1 MEPDLRNILFCW
13 WIQHLNRFL
22 KVCGTVRAGMYLEEE
37 GHRGHVHGVLHIPM
51 MPSFNCFLSP
61 LTDSP
66 ITLFLHHN
74 GLSKLMGLKSMA
86 WILWKHQLNS
96 SPLSCLWQVF
106 GHNDKKNNYYTGF
119 LPSLF
124 MHVFY
129 YFIRPKTSYFFPWVS
144 NKHSSWLNSSIHLD
158 SIPPPSFCALCKDYP
173 YIIQML
179 FSLLAYLI
187 ITLILRISCLNVV

>member
-22 KVCGTVRAGMYLEEE
+22 KVCGNVRAGMYLEEE

-51 MPSFNCFLSP
+51 MPSFNWFLSP

-86 WILWKHQLNS
+86 
-96 SPLSCLWQVF
+96 
-106 GHNDKKNNYYTGF
+106 
-119 LPSLF
+119 
-124 MHVFY
+124 
-129 YFIRPKTSYFFPWVS
+129 
-144 NKHSSWLNSSIHLD
+144 
-158 SIPPPSFCALCKDYP
+158 
-173 YIIQML
+173 
-179 FSLLAYLI
+179 
-187 ITLILRISCLNVV
+187 